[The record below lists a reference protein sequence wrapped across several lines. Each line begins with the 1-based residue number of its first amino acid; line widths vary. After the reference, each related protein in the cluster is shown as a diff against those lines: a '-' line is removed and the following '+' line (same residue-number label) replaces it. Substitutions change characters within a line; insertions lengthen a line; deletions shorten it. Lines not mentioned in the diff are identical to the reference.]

1 MTLTPHPAASSDECA
16 GCPLKSRAI
25 CRAVRAG
32 SATGQRGLR
41 VRRLTQDWVLKEEGE
56 APKLSG
62 ILRRGYLRTER
73 MLEDGRR
80 SIVGITVP
88 SDPVGA
94 WLEPSG
100 TCAIV
105 AATDVEICT
114 FEPQLLRSLMARDP
128 VLRMQV
134 LRMTADQH
142 ARQLELVWRR
152 GALNSRER
160 IIAFLVMAAD
170 IMPSET
176 LPDGG
181 VVVSIPISRRDWADI
196 TNTTVETICRTLG
209 QLVEMDMLQSLTP
222 ARYRIKDMTALA
234 ELAGIDPD
242 LDRMDQSH
250 ATPQALR
257 AAPNNP
263 IRARL
268 RDEGVPPLAR
278 KAVPGARAFGATPS
292 KAETYGA

>member
-1 MTLTPHPAASSDECA
+1 MTLMPHPAASSDHCT
-16 GCPLKSRAI
+16 GCPWKSRAL

-32 SATGQRGLR
+32 STNGQRGPR
-41 VRRLTQDWVLKEEGE
+41 VRRLAQDWVLQEEGE
-56 APKLSG
+56 APKLTG

-80 SIVGITVP
+80 CIVGLSVP

-100 TCAIV
+100 TCAVV

-134 LRMTADQH
+134 LRMAADQH

-170 IMPSET
+170 IMPSEP
-176 LPDGG
+176 LPDGD
-181 VVVSIPISRRDWADI
+181 VIVSIPISRRDWADI

-209 QLVEMDMLQSLTP
+209 QLVDQDLLQSLSP
-222 ARYRIKDMTALA
+222 ARYRIKDMTALS

-242 LDRMDQSH
+242 LDRMDHGQTIHQTGMATQSH
-250 ATPQALR
+250 AMRTRVGNAGL
-257 AAPNNP
+257 
-263 IRARL
+263 
-268 RDEGVPPLAR
+268 PPMAR
-278 KAVPGARAFGATPS
+278 KPLSGAYPMGAGPH
-292 KAETYGA
+292 